1 MKSANQALLKL
12 LQQSS
17 FSEGKP
23 EACALATAAWQA
35 QFQLT
40 ESMLAQA
47 LTQFAAQLLHG
58 VRTTDMSPANASEL
72 LARLIALS
80 DLEIPPSVFALQE
93 VLQNLAED
101 NHSVTDQQ
109 LIRKEMGR
117 ILPTMPRTELH
128 ESDRCR
134 YTGRYQD
141 SRRMA

>member
-23 EACALATAAWQA
+23 ELCALASAAWQA

-40 ESMLAQA
+40 EVMLAQT
-47 LTQFAAQLLHG
+47 LTQFAAQLLNG
-58 VRTTDMSPANASEL
+58 VRTTEMSPAIASEL

-80 DLEIPPSVFALQE
+80 DLNIPSSVFALQE
-93 VLQNLAED
+93 VLQNLAD
-101 NHSVTDQQ
+101 DSNAVTDQL
-109 LIRKEMGR
+109 LIKKEMGR

-134 YTGRYQD
+134 YTGRYQE
-141 SRRMA
+141 SRRTA

>member
-1 MKSANQALLKL
+1 MKSANQALLNL

-23 EACALATAAWQA
+23 EQCALVSAAWKA

-40 ESMLAQA
+40 EPMLAQA
-47 LTQFAAQLLHG
+47 LTQFAAQLLNG

-80 DLEIPPSVFALQE
+80 DLEIPASVFALQE
-93 VLQNLAED
+93 VLQKMAED
-101 NHSVTDQQ
+101 SHSPTDQQ
-109 LIRKEMGR
+109 LIKKEMGR

-141 SRRMA
+141 SRRTA

>member
-1 MKSANQALLKL
+1 MKSANQSLLTL

-23 EACALATAAWQA
+23 EQCALAVAAWKA
-35 QFQLT
+35 QYQLT
-40 ESMLAQA
+40 ELTLAQA
-47 LTQFAAQLLHG
+47 LTQFAAQLLNG

-93 VLQNLAED
+93 VLQNLAD
-101 NHSVTDQQ
+101 DSNSPTDQQ
-109 LIRKEMGR
+109 LIKKEMGR

-141 SRRMA
+141 SRRTA